1 MTLILFREDT
11 FRGSFTGENAA
22 KKYADQ
28 VGDILAQKPEKG
40 VDCTFYKKLNH

>member
-1 MTLILFREDT
+1 MIIITLIFFSEDT
-11 FRGSFTGENAA
+11 FRGSFTGEHAA

-40 VDCTFYKKLNH
+40 VN